1 MPASS
6 SPLDRG
12 SRVRRRAVI
21 GAAVLVFLVAFAGLV
36 AYLTR
41 DGRGAAKSTSA
52 PTSSTSSPAP
62 GPSTAATT
70 PPPHGVTTTLPA
82 PPDTHDPVAFA
93 KAAALALWSYD
104 TRAYS
109 QPELLA
115 ALRGWMTSE
124 TRYADRASVDAQVPS
139 PVLWERMADNAQ
151 FATATADE
159 AHIPASFTQAMRADP
174 AAFATAY
181 IYAVTVTGHQQIA
194 WTGSPRG
201 GAEAR
206 AVTLA
211 VQCRPD
217 RSCALAGV
225 LPDVAP

>member
-1 MPASS
+1 MSA
-6 SPLDRG
+6 G
-12 SRVRRRAVI
+12 SAKLSRLSQARRRAVL
-21 GAAVLVFLVAFAGLV
+21 GAAVLVVLVAVAGMV

-41 DGRGAAKSTSA
+41 DGRSSAKATMQPATSA
-52 PTSSTSSPAP
+52 SSAP
-62 GPSTAATT
+62 GSPGSATT

-82 PPDTHDPVAFA
+82 PPDTHDPVTFA

-115 ALRGWMTSE
+115 ALHGWMTTE
-124 TRYADRASVDAQVPS
+124 TRYADPASVDAQVPS

-151 FATATADE
+151 FATATVNE

-194 WTGSPRG
+194 WTSSPRG
-201 GAEAR
+201 GGEAR